1 MPFVYRLQKV
11 LNFRIQKRDEQ
22 QEVVKKAEKEVLR
35 IQGEIDQNYN
45 NISVLRTSMRTAQA
59 QMYGTYDNYIKHLYK
74 VIEQLE
80 QQKLAAMQIL
90 EEERA
95 KLAEMEKGIKALEKH
110 KEIKQEEYLEEE
122 KQAEMR
128 MLDEIAGQKHFSKML
143 QRRQEELED
152 EGYNLDEYQ

>member
-143 QRRQEELED
+143 ERRQEELED
-152 EGYNLDEYQ
+152 EGLNLDEY